1 MKNLTV
7 LLILAGC
14 LYISSC
20 KKDTQ
25 SERFKLLTGPV
36 WVSDSL
42 LANSV
47 DAGSVGGLLEDFK
60 GDVKFNEDGTGSFGV
75 FTGTWKFAW
84 DETQIV
90 IATVSLPI
98 PLTTNIAELTNISLK
113 ITTSYPNPINLTVP
127 INIRMTF
134 KAK

>member
-1 MKNLTV
+1 MKNLA
-7 LLILAGC
+7 LLLCIAGC
-14 LYISSC
+14 VYFSSC

-25 SERFKLLTGPV
+25 SEAFKLLTGSV

-42 LANSV
+42 LANGFDASV
-47 DAGSVGGLLEDFK
+47 PGGLLEDFK
-60 GDVKFNEDGTGSFGV
+60 GEALFNEDYTGSFGSY
-75 FTGTWKFAW
+75 TGTWRFSF

-90 IATVSLPI
+90 ITTPDLPV
-98 PLTTNIAELTNISLK
+98 PLTAQIVELTNNSLK
-113 ITTSYPNPINLTVP
+113 ITTVFPNLVNPNSP